1 MILEKI
7 YYNIFTF
14 KNHIKFSVK
23 YNMSKKSISINPNFL
38 KIGKSGKTP
47 KQKKKKNGDLL
58 IL

>member
-1 MILEKI
+1 MIQEKI

-38 KIGKSGKTP
+38 KLESPGKKLLSKKSKKT
-47 KQKKKKNGDLL
+47 KTY
-58 IL
+58 